1 MARNLSDKGST
12 TEQRLKEKKPVNTTP
27 TDSGIMHTNNWIDD
41 VGAQYKNAPNEKV
54 ISKNGAFV
62 VLGTD
67 RPSSE
72 ASGYG
77 AKGSSR
83 AATIDLV
90 VGRMASARGGK
101 GVKDNTFVDNNFAA
115 DAARIYISQQTDI
128 DTNFGI
134 VEGSIGNPRARSAI
148 GIKAD
153 GVRVFGREGVKIVT
167 GKGNNWRGFGFKGET
182 NSLGGK
188 ISQQAPGIELIAGNN
203 TEPRKVYGG
212 LFNPRET
219 IETLQPVAM
228 GYNTRDAL
236 RELSGIID
244 EIFGII
250 QNFAQIQIAING
262 TTATALASS
271 GIFPPHGASS
281 GVIGGVTTAGLP
293 SQVLSPL
300 YHARLNKLFDF
311 EFNYLFPFGY
321 KFICSR
327 SVKTT

>member
-1 MARNLSDKGST
+1 MARKLSDKGSV
-12 TEQRLKEKKPVNTTP
+12 TEQRIKENKPVNVTP
-27 TDSGIMHTNNWIDD
+27 TDSGIMHMNNWIDQ
-41 VGAQYKNAPNEKV
+41 VGPQYKNAPNEKI
-54 ISKNGAFV
+54 ISKNGAFL

-77 AKGSSR
+77 AKGSGR

-90 VGRMASARGGK
+90 VGRMSSARGGK
-101 GVKDNTFVDNNFAA
+101 GVKDGTYVDNNFAA

-134 VEGSIGNPRARSAI
+134 VEGSVGNPRARSAV

-153 GVRVFGREGVKIVT
+153 GVRIFGREGIKIVT
-167 GKGNNWRGFGFKGET
+167 GKGNNWRGFGLKGET

-188 ISQQAPGIELIAGNN
+188 VSQPAPGIELIAGNN

-212 LFNPRET
+212 FLNPRET

-228 GYNTRDAL
+228 GYNTRDAF
-236 RELSGIID
+236 RQLSDVLDDILGALI
-244 EIFGII
+244 
-250 QNFAQIQIAING
+250 NFALVQTTVNT
-262 TTATALASS
+262 TTAAAFASS
-271 GIFPPHGASS
+271 GIFPPHGVAA
-281 GVIGGVTTAGLP
+281 GVIGTANTVGMP

-300 YHARLNKLFDF
+300 YLARLTKTFDF
-311 EFNYLFPFGY
+311 EFNYLYPFGY

>member
-1 MARNLSDKGST
+1 MARKINEKGSA
-12 TEQRLKEKKPVNTTP
+12 TEQRIKQKQPLNFTP
-27 TDSGIMHTNNWIDD
+27 SDSGIMHTDNWIDQ
-41 VGAQYKNAPNEKV
+41 VGLQYKTAPNEKV

-67 RPSSE
+67 RPSSM

-83 AATIDLV
+83 AASIDLV
-90 VGRMASARGGK
+90 VGRMSSARGGK
-101 GVKDNTFVDNNFAA
+101 GVKDGTFVDNNFAA

-153 GVRVFGREGVKIVT
+153 GVRIFGREGIKIVT
-167 GKGNNWRGFGFKGET
+167 GKGNGWRGFGFKGET

-188 ISQQAPGIELIAGNN
+188 ISQPAPGIELIAGNN

-271 GIFPPHGASS
+271 GIFPPHGAAS
-281 GVIGGVTTAGLP
+281 GVIGGVNTAGLP